1 MSEAFRDFQFYISQM
16 REVQDKLALDPENAE
31 LLKTQTE
38 LDRLLKTTRP
48 TFTETDV
55 QALVEQTERFDHAAL
70 VAASGPSQATSGEP
84 DSGTCCDTK
93 GYI

>member
-1 MSEAFRDFQFYISQM
+1 MSEAFRDFQFYISRM
-16 REVQDKLALDPENAE
+16 REVQDKLALDPGNAE

-38 LDRLLKTTRP
+38 LDRLLRTTRP

-70 VAASGPSQATSGEP
+70 EAASGPAQATSGEP
-84 DSGTCCDTK
+84 DSGT
-93 GYI
+93 